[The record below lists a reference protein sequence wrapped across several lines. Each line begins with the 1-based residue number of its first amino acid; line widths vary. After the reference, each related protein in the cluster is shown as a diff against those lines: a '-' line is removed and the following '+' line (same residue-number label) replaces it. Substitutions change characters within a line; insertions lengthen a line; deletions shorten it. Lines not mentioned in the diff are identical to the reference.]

1 MMRKIMLYDLK
12 EGRSLNVLNYDIE
25 TEASL
30 RGFAPQMISTISIT
44 LELEKSEVSYIEKW
58 FYERKR
64 DIIISSGN
72 GAQKLLGCYI
82 RNINNFEYSISVE
95 ITADSLIL
103 GSKELV
109 AIIRDIK
116 LEELLNPQ
124 KNNIY

>member
-1 MMRKIMLYDLK
+1 M
-12 EGRSLNVLNYDIE
+12 VLW
-25 TEASL
+25 
-30 RGFAPQMISTISIT
+30 
-44 LELEKSEVSYIEKW
+44 K
-58 FYERKR
+58 KR

-95 ITADSLIL
+95 ITADSLGGEKL
-103 GSKELV
+103 AGKELV

>member
-1 MMRKIMLYDLK
+1 MK
-12 EGRSLNVLNYDIE
+12 E
-25 TEASL
+25 
-30 RGFAPQMISTISIT
+30 
-44 LELEKSEVSYIEKW
+44 
-58 FYERKR
+58 KR

-95 ITADSLIL
+95 ITADSLGGEKL
-103 GSKELV
+103 CKELV